1 MGGGNSKSKT
11 SQTITN
17 KTVNTNYMD
26 TLNNTI
32 MNSAVETIINN
43 ASSCSSA
50 VNINNSCK
58 LSNLNIGGDFNFGGS
73 QTSNANIN
81 FNCIQANKTSSDM
94 ATSMIGTMM
103 AEMKALNNTD
113 AAVDLNSAAN
123 ASQKSGFM
131 SAQPIY
137 GGNATSSSNTNSS
150 NEITNETYSIV
161 KNIFEQNLSNNFS
174 VNTVNECIGKTSVS
188 NSTDLSNIDVAGN
201 AKINCVQ
208 TASVEQVQNC
218 KQLSESIS
226 STTQKTMQ
234 ELGLTVQTESE
245 SITKTESAA
254 GSQAITKQGGL
265 GAVGKGVADVITATG
280 DAVGGILGSIG
291 LAFLGPFLYPICS
304 ICLVLILLLCCVS
317 SFSSLGKGGNTQSS
331 MDTQST
337 FGTQGNTNMLGMT
350 DSSDMSK
357 LFSNPKV

>member
-11 SQTITN
+11 SQSITN
-17 KTVNTNYMD
+17 KTINKNYMD

-32 MNSAVETIINN
+32 MNSAVETIIKN

-58 LSNLNIGGDFNFGGS
+58 LSNFNVGGDFNFGSS
-73 QTSNANIN
+73 QTSNANVN
-81 FNCIQANKTSSDM
+81 FNCVQANKTSADM

-113 AAVDLNSAAN
+113 AAVDLNSASN

-131 SAQPIY
+131 SAPPIY
-137 GGNATSSSNTNSS
+137 GGNSSSSTNTNSS
-150 NEITNETYSIV
+150 TEITNETYSIV

-174 VNTVNECIGKTSVS
+174 VNTVNECIGKTNVS

-226 STTQKTMQ
+226 STTQKTFQ

-245 SITKTESAA
+245 TITKTESDAT
-254 GSQAITKQGGL
+254 SQAITRQGGL
-265 GAVGKGVADVITATG
+265 GAVGKGIADVVQATG
-280 DAVGGILGSIG
+280 NAFGSILGPLG
-291 LAFLGPFLYPICS
+291 LAFLAPFLSPICC
-304 ICLVLILLLCCVS
+304 ICFVLILLICC
-317 SFSSLGKGGNTQSS
+317 FSLSGKGGSTQSA

-337 FGTQGNTNMLGMT
+337 FGTQGNTNMLGIS
-350 DSSDMSK
+350 DSSGVSK
-357 LFSNPKV
+357 LFSSNSTV